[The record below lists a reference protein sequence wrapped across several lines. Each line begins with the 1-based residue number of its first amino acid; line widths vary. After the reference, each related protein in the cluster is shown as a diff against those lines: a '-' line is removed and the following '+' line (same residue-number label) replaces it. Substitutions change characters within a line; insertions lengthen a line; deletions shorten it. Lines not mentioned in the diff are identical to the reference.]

1 MENNNNKFN
10 NNRSNTPDANATGE
24 KKFGN
29 RPNRPR
35 NNERKEDDGLLKK
48 TVGINRVTKVVKGGR
63 TMRFAALVV
72 VGDGKGKVG
81 LGIGKA
87 AEVPAAIEKATQQA
101 KRAMIDISLE
111 GTTIPHQII
120 GKFSKAQVILMPAP
134 TGTGVIAGGSVRN
147 VLEVCGIKDIRAK
160 SHGSSNPINNVRA
173 TMEGLKLLKT
183 QEEIANKRNLDV
195 DAIKA

>member
-1 MENNNNKFN
+1 MENNNN
-10 NNRSNTPDANATGE
+10 RSNAPEANAE
-24 KKFGN
+24 QKKFGN

-35 NNERKEDDGLLKK
+35 TNDRKEDDGLLKK

-87 AEVPAAIEKATQQA
+87 AEVPQAIEKATQQA
-101 KRAMIDISLE
+101 KRSMIEISLT

-173 TMEGLKLLKT
+173 TIEGLKLLKT
-183 QEEIANKRNLDV
+183 QEEIANKRNLEV